1 MKPVWETR
9 RKRIF
14 EIIEVGT
21 RYDYA
26 SRIYDFFNAFCII
39 LNLSVCTMYTLSL
52 IHI

>member
-1 MKPVWETR
+1 MNQSTYEKR

-21 RYDYA
+21 EYDYV

-39 LNLSVCTMYTLSL
+39 LNLAVSILYTFDNYR
-52 IHI
+52 